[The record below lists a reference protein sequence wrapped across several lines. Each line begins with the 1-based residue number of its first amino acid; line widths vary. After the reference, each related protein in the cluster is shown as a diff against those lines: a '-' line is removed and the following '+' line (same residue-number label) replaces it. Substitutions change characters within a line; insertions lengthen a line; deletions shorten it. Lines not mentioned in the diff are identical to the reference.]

1 MKLSKKT
8 EYALRALVAIARD
21 PASIHTIPQISRTE
35 NIPPKFLEQILLM
48 LKQAGLLSSKRG
60 AGGGYTLQRQ
70 AGTIR
75 VRDVIELVEGP
86 LLAGEIV
93 PGNSGVDFFLKELE
107 QRLQDWTGEWTVE
120 DLLRSEA
127 SRNQA
132 GSFEI

>member
-8 EYALRALVAIARD
+8 EYALRALVAIARA
-21 PASIHTIPQISRTE
+21 PAAVHTIPQISRTE

-60 AGGGYTLQRQ
+60 AGGGYTLQKQ
-70 AGTIR
+70 APAIR
-75 VRDVIELVEGP
+75 VREVIELVEGP
-86 LLAGEIV
+86 LLAGEN
-93 PGNSGVDFFLKELE
+93 PSGTSGVDFFLKELE
-107 QRLQDWTGEWTVE
+107 QRLQDWTGERTVD
-120 DLLRSEA
+120 DLVRSEA